1 MIMRKRFQLA
11 LGLTVLA
18 LVGCN
23 LFSVPNLLLEPLPT
37 ATRAPA
43 LGRPARVPTATVIPP
58 AVRAA
63 AEEEEQLLINL
74 YKQVEPSVVSVR
86 VVTRVSGFERPQI
99 PFPRGGGP
107 DDFSELDEA
116 SGFVLDDEGH
126 IVTSNFVVEGAE
138 RIEVTF
144 YNGEIASAEL
154 VGMEADSDLAV
165 LRLNSRP
172 ADLVPVSFGDSDHL
186 QIGQRVVAIGNSFGF
201 PRTMT
206 AGVVSALGRIRV
218 VSGGNLAISRLIQ
231 TDAAVNPGNAGGP
244 LVDSAGE
251 VVGIVTSIPLLTGG
265 SGGSGLGFAVPANLA
280 KKVLPALVTKGR
292 YAHPFLGIE
301 GTTPTPDLA
310 EILGFP
316 PEAEGAYVN
325 RALEDGPAD
334 RAGVRGG
341 TRDTGLFL
349 SVNRPLLAGGDLI
362 IAIDDHPILEFDDL
376 IAYLIDETVAGQEVD
391 LTIIRNGRETHV
403 KVRLGERPDQP

>member
-1 MIMRKRFQLA
+1 MIMRRRFQLA

-172 ADLVPVSFGDSDHL
+172 VDLVPVSFGDSDHFADWPARRCNRQL
-186 QIGQRVVAIGNSFGF
+186 LWL
-201 PRTMT
+201 
-206 AGVVSALGRIRV
+206 SAY
-218 VSGGNLAISRLIQ
+218 
-231 TDAAVNPGNAGGP
+231 D
-244 LVDSAGE
+244 D
-251 VVGIVTSIPLLTGG
+251 GG
-265 SGGSGLGFAVPANLA
+265 SCERTGAGS
-280 KKVLPALVTKGR
+280 
-292 YAHPFLGIE
+292 
-301 GTTPTPDLA
+301 
-310 EILGFP
+310 
-316 PEAEGAYVN
+316 
-325 RALEDGPAD
+325 
-334 RAGVRGG
+334 RG
-341 TRDTGLFL
+341 
-349 SVNRPLLAGGDLI
+349 
-362 IAIDDHPILEFDDL
+362 
-376 IAYLIDETVAGQEVD
+376 
-391 LTIIRNGRETHV
+391 
-403 KVRLGERPDQP
+403 